1 MGISAGPNI
10 VRDSSLVLDLDAS
23 DRNSASKDTVI
34 NLLPNSQ
41 NFFGSPYNTLS
52 GTISTGSFVAPDSTN
67 TATLLTEPTIPNNIN
82 RIYFTPSNS
91 LIPNTYYN
99 VSFYVKANGRT
110 KGISFWEWTNGR
122 VGVSYDLT
130 AVTTTA
136 YTTGV
141 NTLLTGSIT
150 SAGNGWYRISYAA
163 RDATSMA
170 GINTFIRLVDDTG
183 APTYTGNGLSGS
195 FIWGLQLEKGTSA
208 STYVPTTSTIS
219 LNSTWYD
226 VSGNNITGSL
236 TNGVTF
242 NNETQGSLYFDGTN
256 DFVTCG
262 TVSNAI
268 TSANLISVF
277 AWFKCDSTTNG
288 PLVFRTFDYT
298 TGWNLWVHNGFLRS
312 TLRPSVANNNNNY
325 AGTILTGSWYYGGF
339 TCDNTT
345 ITQYLNG
352 IQVSSTPVGTTL
364 NLNNN
369 DVLKIGGH
377 NIYGQQT
384 TIQGM
389 ISKVEIYNK
398 ALSATEV
405 TQNYNAT
412 KSRFGLR

>member
-23 DRNSASKDTVI
+23 DRNSAPKDTVI

-41 NFFGSPYNTLS
+41 NFYNSYVYDAGTL
-52 GTISTGSFVAPDSTN
+52 STGSFVAPDSTN
-67 TATLLTEPTIPNNIN
+67 TATLFTEPTIPSNIN
-82 RIYFTPSNS
+82 RIYFTPSFS

-110 KGISFWEWTNGR
+110 KGNSYWEWTNGR

-141 NTLLTGSIT
+141 NTLLTSSIT

-163 RDATSMA
+163 RDATSPV

-183 APTYTGNGLSGS
+183 ALTYTGNGLSGS
-195 FIWGLQLEKGTSA
+195 YIWGVQLEKGTSA
-208 STYVPTTSTIS
+208 STYVSTSSTVS

-256 DFVTCG
+256 D
-262 TVSNAI
+262 SI
-268 TSANLISVF
+268 IIPHTSSLSVGNSLSVF
-277 AWFKCDSTTNG
+277 SWFYVNSTGSYQPIVAKSYNNNG
-288 PLVFRTFDYT
+288 WEIANNI
-298 TGWNLWVHNGFLRS
+298 GGLRC
-312 TLRPSVANNNNNY
+312 TLRPSVSNNNNIYVPSTLN
-325 AGTILTGSWYYGGF
+325 LNNWYYGGF
-339 TCDNTT
+339 TCNNTT
-345 ITQYLNG
+345 ISLYLNG
-352 IQVSSTPVGTTL
+352 VLQGTTPVSSINLDTTSSL
-364 NLNNN
+364 YVAQRSDGSNVNYFNG
-369 DVLKIGGH
+369 KIS
-377 NIYGQQT
+377 NT
-384 TIQGM
+384 
-389 ISKVEIYNK
+389 SIYNK
-398 ALSATEV
+398 ALSATEIQ
-405 TQNYNAT
+405 QNYNAL
-412 KSRFGLR
+412 KSRFGLT

>member
-23 DRNSASKDTVI
+23 DRNSYI
-34 NLLPNSQ
+34 
-41 NFFGSPYNTLS
+41 S
-52 GTISTGSFVAPDSTN
+52 G
-67 TATLLTEPTIPNNIN
+67 
-82 RIYFTPSNS
+82 S
-91 LIPNTYYN
+91 LIW
-99 VSFYVKANGRT
+99 K
-110 KGISFWEWTNGR
+110 
-122 VGVSYDLT
+122 
-130 AVTTTA
+130 
-136 YTTGV
+136 
-141 NTLLTGSIT
+141 
-150 SAGNGWYRISYAA
+150 
-163 RDATSMA
+163 
-170 GINTFIRLVDDTG
+170 
-183 APTYTGNGLSGS
+183 
-195 FIWGLQLEKGTSA
+195 
-208 STYVPTTSTIS
+208 
-219 LNSTWYD
+219 D

-236 TNGVTF
+236 TNGPTYSSS
-242 NNETQGSLYFDGTN
+242 NGGTILFDGTN
-256 DFVTCG
+256 DYVTCG

-288 PLVFRTFDYT
+288 PLVFRTNDYT
-298 TGWNLWVHNGFLRS
+298 TGWNMLVLNGLLRS
-312 TLRPSVANNNNNY
+312 TLRPSVGNNNNIH

-345 ITQYLNG
+345 IRQYLNG
-352 IQVSSTPVGTTL
+352 IEVYSTPVGTTL

-384 TIQGM
+384 IQGM

-405 TQNYNAT
+405 QQNYNAL